1 MLVVEAP
8 HGEVRGRDAAV
19 TVAEAHGEVPGR
31 AADIGLKLVEVLSGE
46 VLDPHGEVPG
56 RAADGGLK
64 LPMEVPHGEVPGRGA
79 VSLAA
84 RTSALIPYDMAKKK
98 AETDSAKFGRAV
110 LAGDGKQQAAGS
122 FSPKSGIFGST
133 PVYIKPTRHSTPS
146 EPSPSH
152 PRRSP
157 S

>member
-31 AADIGLKLVEVLSGE
+31 AADIGLKLVEVPSGE

-84 RTSALIPYDMAKKK
+84 RTSALMPYDMAKKK
-98 AETDSAKFGRAV
+98 AETDSAKVGAPWWRGTINSKRRGF
-110 LAGDGKQQAAGS
+110 LAKEWHLRINTCLHQTYTSLNPVGTE
-122 FSPKSGIFGST
+122 PKSSA
-133 PVYIKPTRHSTPS
+133 P
-146 EPSPSH
+146 
-152 PRRSP
+152 
-157 S
+157 

>member
-31 AADIGLKLVEVLSGE
+31 AADIGLKLVEVPSGE

-84 RTSALIPYDMAKKK
+84 RTSALMPYDI
-98 AETDSAKFGRAV
+98 KFS
-110 LAGDGKQQAAGS
+110 AAGG
-122 FSPKSGIFGST
+122 KRFGQ
-133 PVYIKPTRHSTPS
+133 V
-146 EPSPSH
+146 
-152 PRRSP
+152 RSLLYRLDLT
-157 S
+157 